1 MPILIDTSVP
11 TVSAT
16 LVLQEI
22 QPNDVVR
29 IASDPARF
37 LQPCDMAAFVYDSR
51 SRESVHTAQDLLIQM
66 TDLADDTLPCVLIE
80 VNRELST
87 SKVGPYHSKQL

>member
-1 MPILIDTSVP
+1 MDTSVP
-11 TVSAT
+11 AVSAT

-22 QPNDVVR
+22 QPRQVAQ

-51 SRESVHTAQDLLIQM
+51 SRESLHAALDLLAQL
-66 TDLADDTLPCVLIE
+66 TDLADDALPCVLIAA
-80 VNRELST
+80 NDDMST
-87 SKVGPYHSKQL
+87 SKVGAHHSKQL